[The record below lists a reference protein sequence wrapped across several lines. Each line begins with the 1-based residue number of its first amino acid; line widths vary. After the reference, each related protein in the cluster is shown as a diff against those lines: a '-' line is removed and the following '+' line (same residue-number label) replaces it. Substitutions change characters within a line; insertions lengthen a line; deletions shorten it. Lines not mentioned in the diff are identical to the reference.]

1 MVPKVN
7 QLDSDQFPKRNET
20 EFLRMNLCMQCCT
33 SGKFLTEILLF
44 FHEKRTDVIP
54 FLEFRYTCNIDQ
66 VYKSNEAYAISDFNW
81 FFRMQAGGGS
91 DSMNCVGVIWMP
103 LLLCH
108 VLDLDEN

>member
-1 MVPKVN
+1 MKHHVVGNHVMGIHVKWGTAV
-7 QLDSDQFPKRNET
+7 
-20 EFLRMNLCMQCCT
+20 
-33 SGKFLTEILLF
+33 
-44 FHEKRTDVIP
+44 
-54 FLEFRYTCNIDQ
+54 
-66 VYKSNEAYAISDFNW
+66 SDFNW